1 MANLFFAGEKAPKQE
16 AINSLTLK
24 ISEYYSGR
32 YEVRAA
38 SDDGGHHLEIQ
49 IEVAEPSDH
58 FEKQVG
64 DFPPL
69 FEIIPTWMGWRT
81 LILKV
86 PLGYIDAITNRADD
100 DDY

>member
-1 MANLFFAGEKAPKQE
+1 MANLFFGGEKAPKQE

-24 ISEYYSGR
+24 ISEYYDGR
-32 YEVRAA
+32 YEVFAA

-49 IEVAEPSDH
+49 IEVAEPKDN
-58 FEKQVG
+58 FEDQIG

-86 PLGYIDAITNRADD
+86 PLGYIDAITHRDD
-100 DDY
+100 GSDY